1 LTPDPSA
8 NTDVPED
15 ATDRLVRALVHV
27 SPDLIAVIDAAG
39 TLKYASPASEAMLG
53 YAIGEFLGTS
63 AFDLVHPVDQVGA
76 LEGFA
81 STLSSADS
89 RALPLLVRLRHADGS
104 WLATEIIGTNHLSD
118 PEIAGL
124 VLNIRDVSE
133 SMRTEDALRESEE
146 RYRLIVELAREG
158 ICVVDAEG
166 NTTFANHALVDLLGT
181 TVTEMIGRS
190 LFDFIYEEE
199 RAEARAKIVGRSP
212 DARNGDGT
220 GRNAGDEERD
230 GGRYEQ
236 DLRLVTLDRRHA
248 WARVRSSAV
257 RRHDGTHLGAIVFV
271 TDVTERRA
279 LEQRLAE
286 EARRDPLTGV
296 ANRTELFEVLTP
308 ILERGALTA
317 ALYVDLDGFK
327 EVNDQF
333 GHTLGDELL
342 CSVAARVRG
351 AIRGVD
357 TLARVGGDEFVVIC
371 RDLESTEEA
380 ITIGRRIREVL
391 NQPFR
396 LAVGSVGIDS
406 SIGIAFGRTPD
417 ADGLIARAD
426 QALYRA
432 KRKGRGRIEIAHDEE
447 AA

>member
-1 LTPDPSA
+1 MTSNTSA
-8 NTDVPED
+8 GTDGAVD
-15 ATDRLVRALVHV
+15 VNAHFLNALVDA
-27 SPDLIAVIDAAG
+27 SPDVIAVMDALGA
-39 TLKYASPASEAMLG
+39 LKYASPAAAAMLG
-53 YAIGEFLGTS
+53 YGPGELIGTS
-63 AFDLVHPVDQVGA
+63 AFDLVHPTDQVGA

-81 STLSSADS
+81 STLSSSDS

-118 PEIAGL
+118 PVIAGM

-133 SMRTEDALRESEE
+133 SMRTEEALRESEE

-158 ICVVDAEG
+158 ICVVDAVG

-181 TVTEMIGRS
+181 TVAEMLGHS
-190 LFDFIYEEE
+190 LFDFIHEAD
-199 RAEARAKIVGRSP
+199 RAEAESRIAGLGPIVHEGDDGR
-212 DARNGDGT
+212 GD
-220 GRNAGDEERD
+220 
-230 GGRYEQ
+230 Y
-236 DLRLVTLDRRHA
+236 DLRLVTLERRHV
-248 WARVRSSAV
+248 WVRVQSSPV
-257 RRHDGTHLGAIVFV
+257 RRHDGTYLGAIVFV

-308 ILERGALTA
+308 ILEQGALTA

-327 EVNDQF
+327 EVNDRF

-351 AIRGVD
+351 AIRGID

-371 RDLESTEEA
+371 RELESTEEA
-380 ITIGRRIREVL
+380 VTIGRRIREVL
-391 NQPFR
+391 GQPFR
-396 LAVGSVGIDS
+396 LAVGSVLIDA

-432 KRKGRGRIEIAHDEE
+432 KRKGRGRIEIALDE
-447 AA
+447 AAA